1 MTFFQGTATPG
12 AVMLR
17 WLTHC
22 LLETFKP
29 FLVSLSWD
37 KQDEMFTVSSLGS
50 HCHHCLAVPSDY
62 VSLWSFWLLVTKELY
77 TVYVEIYS
85 ICFYNATN
93 FSVFEK
99 KKGSLCFD
107 WVQCLIWEIILFD
120 CAVSLPPPLPP
131 IGPRIDFQVLTPYTW
146 HSQHWCLFKLVEL
159 KGRV

>member
-99 KKGSLCFD
+99 KRITVLRLS
-107 WVQCLIWEIILFD
+107 
-120 CAVSLPPPLPP
+120 AVSYMGDNIVWLCRFSPPPLPP
-131 IGPRIDFQVLTPYTW
+131 HWPQDWFSGSYALHMAQPALVLI
-146 HSQHWCLFKLVEL
+146 
-159 KGRV
+159 